1 MCPRL
6 RAPAHADGLVS
17 QHAQG
22 PSRGSGPS
30 PGYDDYYGGGGGG
43 GESVITLEEF
53 TDLKR
58 AIQTL
63 VEAQASQ
70 RRGSRF
76 KIDCRS
82 VVRLAK

>member
-1 MCPRL
+1 MP
-6 RAPAHADGLVS
+6 G
-17 QHAQG
+17 G
-22 PSRGSGPS
+22 PQ
-30 PGYDDYYGGGGGG
+30 YDEYGGGAYGGGG

-53 TDLKR
+53 QDLKR

-76 KIDCRS
+76 KIDWKWYHI
-82 VVRLAK
+82 VFLILFNDLILIA